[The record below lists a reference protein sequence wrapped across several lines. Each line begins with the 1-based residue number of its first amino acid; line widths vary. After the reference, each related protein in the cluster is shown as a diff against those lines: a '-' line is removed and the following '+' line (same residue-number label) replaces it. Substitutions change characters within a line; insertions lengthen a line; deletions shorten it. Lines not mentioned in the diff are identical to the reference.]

1 MSDSFENWESDRGGD
16 GGRRQRRWET
26 DIETVAVV
34 GIRSVD
40 CAIHDLSPSGAQIE
54 LLGDVP
60 VREGDRVRIEMF
72 EFGWLDTVARNVEGR
87 RIGVQFIL
95 DEQDMVELARFM
107 VSLRIAR
114 KPPRQ
119 EVGRPAELRVGGNA
133 LVCTIDNISPTG
145 ASVTFP
151 GVPEFSEGEN
161 VNLALPGHEP
171 IAAIIQR
178 IDGSTCG
185 LSFLVRFDGELD

>member
-1 MSDSFENWESDRGGD
+1 MSDSFENWKEGGD
-16 GGRRQRRWET
+16 AGRRQRRWQT

-54 LLGDVP
+54 LLSEAN
-60 VREGDRVRIEMF
+60 VRVGDRVRIEMF
-72 EFGWLDTVARNVEGR
+72 EYGWLDTVARNVEGN

-107 VSLRIAR
+107 VSLRISR

-119 EVGRPAELRVGGNA
+119 EVSRPAELRVAGNM
-133 LVCTIDNISPTG
+133 LVCTVENISPTG
-145 ASVTFP
+145 ASVVLP
-151 GVPEFSEGEN
+151 GVPEFGEGEN
-161 VNLALPGHEP
+161 VDLALPGHP
-171 IAAIIQR
+171 SIAAIVKR
-178 IDGSTCG
+178 VDGSTCG
-185 LSFLVRFDGELD
+185 LMFLVQFDGEL